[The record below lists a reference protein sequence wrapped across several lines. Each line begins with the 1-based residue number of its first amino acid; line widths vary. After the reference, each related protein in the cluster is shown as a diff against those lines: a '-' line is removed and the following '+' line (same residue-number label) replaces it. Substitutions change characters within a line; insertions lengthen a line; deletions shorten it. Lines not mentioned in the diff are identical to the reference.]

1 METLSPSKICGR
13 RIVDV
18 CHFSKA
24 LLSFPHCGLFSC
36 DGTTVE
42 LLKETRKGLESTFLF
57 QCNTCKST
65 VEVSTD
71 DPYSKQTP
79 VNTAAVT
86 GVISIGLGYANLK
99 EWCSTLNMPVM
110 SETIYKKIEGKLM
123 DNFYTTATE
132 LMLAAGKEEESLAR
146 EWGEVDPEDDKAVLV

>member
-36 DGTTVE
+36 DGSTVE

-71 DPYSKQTP
+71 DPYSQQIHIP
-79 VNTAAVT
+79 CRQRFQMNFIINYNNCRHNFGAYQLGECVYSTADAVVEEHT
-86 GVISIGLGYANLK
+86 VEEVEELHNL
-99 EWCSTLNMPVM
+99 
-110 SETIYKKIEGKLM
+110 
-123 DNFYTTATE
+123 
-132 LMLAAGKEEESLAR
+132 
-146 EWGEVDPEDDKAVLV
+146 